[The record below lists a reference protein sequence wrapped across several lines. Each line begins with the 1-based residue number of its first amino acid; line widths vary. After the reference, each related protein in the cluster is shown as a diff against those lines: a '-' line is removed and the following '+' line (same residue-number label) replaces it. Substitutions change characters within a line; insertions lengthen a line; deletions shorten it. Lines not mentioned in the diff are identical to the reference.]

1 MEKTIKWF
9 ETILG
14 GWVIRHRWWIIFISL
29 FAVIAAASGSRFLT
43 ISNDTRVFFSEENPQ
58 LQALEAMENTYS
70 RIDNVLFA
78 IAPKAGTVFTANTLK
93 AVEELTE
100 ASWQIP
106 YSNRVES
113 LSNFQ
118 HTRSQDDTLFVDD
131 LVRDAEQLSDARLE
145 QIKTIALSDPRLVNL
160 LVSDSGQV
168 TAININILMPGKS
181 HAEVLEIA
189 AFSRKLA
196 DDFRSRYPQL
206 DIHISGG
213 VMLDNAFAEAS
224 QDDIKTLV
232 PLMFLTLLV
241 LVGIT
246 LRSFSG
252 TLAILIVILFS
263 TATAMGLAGWFGIT
277 LTAASVGAPT
287 LILTLAVSDS
297 VHLLVTMFQQMR
309 QGIAKK
315 DAIIESVR
323 INLHPIFLTSV
334 TTVIGFLTMNFS
346 DAPPFRDLGN
356 IVAMGIVAAF
366 IYSIILLP
374 ALMAVIPVRVKERKD
389 GDGGNGCD
397 RIAEFVINKRRPVF
411 WASCA
416 AILLLAAGTS
426 RIELDDNFIEYF
438 DDSYDIRVATDFV
451 KDNLRGFDIIE
462 YSLPSGETSGIN
474 DPQYLKNVEAFT
486 DWYRQQSNVTSLST
500 FTDTVKLLNKNM
512 HDDDPSFYRVPESRD
527 LAAQSLLLYEMSLPL
542 GQDLNNMINVEK
554 SATRMIVFFRDT
566 TSKGLRDM
574 DERAR
579 QWLKE
584 NTPSMFTYGT
594 GLSIIWAHIS
604 KRNINSMLLASFGAL
619 ALISAMMIF
628 ALRNFRLGMLS
639 LIPNLS
645 PAIVGFGL
653 WGLLYGRVGLG
664 LSVVVAMTLGIVVD
678 DTVHFMSKYLRAR
691 REYGMQQTD
700 AIRYTFKTVGTAMW
714 VTTVALTA
722 GFLILTLSGYHM
734 NADMGLMTALTIT
747 LALILDFL
755 LLPVLLMK
763 FDVTTKSRP

>member
-1 MEKTIKWF
+1 MEKTIQWF

-14 GWVIRHRWWIIFISL
+14 EWIIKHRWWIIFVSL
-29 FAVIAAASGSRFLT
+29 FAVIAAVSGSQFLT
-43 ISNDTRVFFSEENPQ
+43 ISNDTRVFFSKENPQ

-70 RIDNVLFA
+70 RIDNILFA
-78 IAPKAGTVFTANTLK
+78 IAPKQGTVFTANTLK

-131 LVRDAEQLSDARLE
+131 LVRDAEQLSDAQLDE
-145 QIKTIALSDPRLVNL
+145 IKTIALSDPRLVNL
-160 LVSDSGQV
+160 LISDSGQV
-168 TAININILMPGKS
+168 TGININILMPGKS
-181 HAEVLEIA
+181 NAEVPEIA
-189 AFSRKLA
+189 AFSRQLA

-206 DIHISGG
+206 DIHTSGG

-224 QDDIKTLV
+224 QDDIKSLV

-241 LVGIT
+241 LVGIS

-252 TLAILIVILFS
+252 TMAVLIVIVFS

-297 VHLLVTMFQQMR
+297 VHLLVTMFQQMH
-309 QGIAKK
+309 QGKTK
-315 DAIIESVR
+315 QEAIVESVR
-323 INLHPIFLTSV
+323 INLHPVFLTSV
-334 TTVIGFLTMNFS
+334 TTVVGFLTMNFS

-366 IYSIILLP
+366 IYSIVLLP
-374 ALMAVIPVRVKERKD
+374 ALMAVIPVRVKERKSSD
-389 GDGGNGCD
+389 SGNACD
-397 RIAEFVINKRRPVF
+397 RLAEFVINNRRPVL

-416 AILLLAAGTS
+416 AILLLTAGTS

-474 DPQYLKNVEAFT
+474 NPQYLKNVEAFT
-486 DWYRQQSNVTSLST
+486 DWYRQQPNVTSLST

-512 HDDDPSFYRVPESRD
+512 HNDDPSFYRIPESWD

-542 GQDLNNMINVEK
+542 GQDLNNLINIDK
-554 SATRMIVFFRDT
+554 SATRMIVFFRDI

-574 DERAR
+574 DTRAR

-584 NTPSMFTYGT
+584 NTPSMLTYGT

-604 KRNINSMLLASFGAL
+604 KRNINSMLFASFGAL

-639 LIPNLS
+639 LIPNLT

-691 REYGMQQTD
+691 REYGMQQSD

-714 VTTVALTA
+714 VTTIALTA

-763 FDVTTKSRP
+763 FDVTTTSRL

>member
-1 MEKTIKWF
+1 
-9 ETILG
+9 
-14 GWVIRHRWWIIFISL
+14 
-29 FAVIAAASGSRFLT
+29 
-43 ISNDTRVFFSEENPQ
+43 
-58 LQALEAMENTYS
+58 
-70 RIDNVLFA
+70 
-78 IAPKAGTVFTANTLK
+78 
-93 AVEELTE
+93 
-100 ASWQIP
+100 
-106 YSNRVES
+106 
-113 LSNFQ
+113 
-118 HTRSQDDTLFVDD
+118 
-131 LVRDAEQLSDARLE
+131 
-145 QIKTIALSDPRLVNL
+145 
-160 LVSDSGQV
+160 
-168 TAININILMPGKS
+168 
-181 HAEVLEIA
+181 
-189 AFSRKLA
+189 
-196 DDFRSRYPQL
+196 
-206 DIHISGG
+206 
-213 VMLDNAFAEAS
+213 MLDNAFAEAS

-315 DAIIESVR
+315 EAIIESVR
-323 INLHPIFLTSV
+323 INLHPVFLTSV

-366 IYSIILLP
+366 LYSIVLLP
-374 ALMAVIPVRVKERKD
+374 ALMAVIPVWVKERKD
-389 GDGGNGCD
+389 SNGGNGCD
-397 RIAEFVINKRRPVF
+397 RIAELVINKRRLVF
-411 WASCA
+411 WASCT
-416 AILLLAAGTS
+416 AIVLLAAGTF

-474 DPQYLKNVEAFT
+474 APQYLKNVEAFT

-512 HDDDPSFYRVPESRD
+512 HDDDPSFYRIPESRD

-554 SATRMIVFFRDT
+554 SATRVIVLFRNI

-574 DERAR
+574 DARAR

-734 NADMGLMTALTIT
+734 NADMGLLTALTIT
-747 LALILDFL
+747 LALVLDFL

-763 FDVTTKSRP
+763 FDVTTKSRM

>member
-1 MEKTIKWF
+1 MEKTIKWL
-9 ETILG
+9 EAILG
-14 GWVIRHRWWIIFISL
+14 EWVVRYRWWMIIISL
-29 FAVIAAASGSRFLT
+29 FAVIAAGSGSRFLT
-43 ISNDTRVFFSEENPQ
+43 ISNDTRVFFSQENPQ

-78 IAPKAGTVFTANTLK
+78 IAPQEGTVFTAKTLK

-118 HTRSQDDTLFVDD
+118 HTRSRDDTLFVDD
-131 LVRDAEQLSDARLE
+131 LVSDAEQLSDAQLE
-145 QIKTIALSDPRLVNL
+145 QIKIVALTDPRLVNL
-160 LVSDSGQV
+160 LVSASGQV
-168 TAININILMPGKS
+168 TGININILMPGKS
-181 HAEVLEIA
+181 HAEVPDIA
-189 AFSRKLA
+189 AFSRQLA
-196 DDFRSRYPQL
+196 NDFRSRYPQL
-206 DIHISGG
+206 DIYVTGS

-252 TLAILIVILFS
+252 TLAILIVIVFS

-297 VHLLVTMFQQMR
+297 VHVLVTMFQQMR
-309 QGIAKK
+309 LGKSK
-315 DAIIESVR
+315 NEAIVESVR
-323 INLHPIFLTSV
+323 INLHPVFLTSV

-366 IYSIILLP
+366 LYSIVLLP
-374 ALMAVIPVRVKERKD
+374 ALMAVIPVWVREQKD
-389 GDGGNGCD
+389 GEGGNVCD
-397 RIAEFVINKRRPVF
+397 RIAELVINKRRLVF
-411 WASCA
+411 WATFA
-416 AILLLAAGTS
+416 AIMLLAAGTF

-486 DWYRQQSNVTSLST
+486 DWYRQQPKVTSLNT

-512 HDDDPSFYRVPESRD
+512 HADDPSFYKIPESRN

-554 SATRMIVFFRDT
+554 SATRVIVLFRDI

-584 NTPSMFTYGT
+584 NTPSMSTYGT

-604 KRNINSMLLASFGAL
+604 KRNINSMLFASFGAL

-628 ALRNFRLGMLS
+628 ALRNFRLGLLS
-639 LIPNLS
+639 LIPNLT

-691 REYGMQQTD
+691 REYGMQQDD
-700 AIRYTFKTVGTAMW
+700 AIRYTFNTVGTAMW

-722 GFLILTLSGYHM
+722 GFLILSLSGYHM

-763 FDVTTKSRP
+763 FDVTTKNRS